1 MMLTRNCNPPKKKL
15 INDLLNL
22 EWSTY
27 PDEIDSINH
36 SSKSNKEVDGLSRAW
51 IHQRASQVAFQ
62 VSKEPTFQWR
72 RHKRHSFNPWV
83 GKIPWRRVWQP
94 TPVFSPGE
102 SHGQKSLEGY
112 SPWGHKESERHTQT
126 KHMNLCTQSSQY
138 SRETI
143 TSILQMKKHIEK
155 TQK

>member
-72 RHKRHSFNPWV
+72 RHKRHSFNPGV

-112 SPWGHKESERHTQT
+112 SPWGHKELDMTEATQHAQWIHQRNWT
-126 KHMNLCTQSSQY
+126 TCSTLGQ
-138 SRETI
+138 
-143 TSILQMKKHIEK
+143 IL
-155 TQK
+155 